1 MYYFSIEN
9 IKQRVNAVF
18 KQFVCMVQFG
28 LQQNHAM
35 IDIGANLASAAF
47 TPDFKAVLA
56 RAQAAGVTSIVA
68 TGTSLDASI
77 AVAKLVESA
86 SPMPIFTTSGLHPHV
101 ASSASKE
108 ALDTIERLARNT
120 TCVAVGETGLDYDR
134 MRSTKAEQQA
144 SFSAHLDIAK
154 RVNKPLFL
162 HCRDAFDDMHAML
175 LNHGGDAVVH
185 CFTGTRSQARAWLDL
200 GYDLGITG
208 WLTQDRRASDL
219 QDAVKYIPMD
229 RLHIETDAPYL
240 LPSTAPRVPPMV
252 KTKTGWRCEP
262 MHLRFVLD
270 AVCHYKSIASG
281 QFTTILR
288 ANAKRLFG
296 DTLV

>member
-1 MYYFSIEN
+1 
-9 IKQRVNAVF
+9 
-18 KQFVCMVQFG
+18 
-28 LQQNHAM
+28 M

-47 TPDFKAVLA
+47 TPDLDAVLA
-56 RAQAAGVTSIVA
+56 RAYAAGVTSIVA
-68 TGTSLDASI
+68 TGTSLSASL
-77 AVAKLVESA
+77 AVAKLMESKH
-86 SPMPIFTTSGLHPHV
+86 PVPIFSTSGIHPHT

-108 ALDTIERLARNT
+108 ALATIERLAQHP

-144 SFSAHLDIAK
+144 SFGAHLDIAK

-162 HCRDAFDDMHAML
+162 HCRDAFEDMHAML
-175 LNHGGDAVVH
+175 LNHNGNAVVH

-208 WLTQDRRASDL
+208 WLTQDRRAADL
-219 QDAVKYIPMD
+219 QDAVAFIPLD

-240 LPSTAPRVPPMV
+240 LPSTAPRVAPMV

-262 MHLRFVLD
+262 MHLGLVLA
-270 AVCHYKSIASG
+270 AVAHYKSVKPFELAKV
-281 QFTTILR
+281 LR
-288 ANAKRLFG
+288 VNAKRLFG
-296 DTLV
+296 DSVV

>member
-1 MYYFSIEN
+1 
-9 IKQRVNAVF
+9 
-18 KQFVCMVQFG
+18 
-28 LQQNHAM
+28 M

-47 TPDFKAVLA
+47 TPDLKAVLA
-56 RAQAAGVTSIVA
+56 RAHAAGVTSIVV

-86 SPMPIFTTSGLHPHV
+86 YPVALFTTSGLHPHV

-108 ALDTIERLARNT
+108 ALDTIEQLAMHP

-144 SFSAHLDIAK
+144 SFNAHLDIAK
-154 RVNKPLFL
+154 RVKKPLFL
-162 HCRDAFDDMHAML
+162 HCRDAFDDMHSML
-175 LNHGGDAVVH
+175 LNHGGNAVIH

-208 WLTQDRRASDL
+208 WITQDRRAANL
-219 QDAVKYIPMD
+219 QEAVKYIPLD

-262 MHLRFVLD
+262 MHVGLVLA
-270 AVCHYKSIASG
+270 AVAHYKNVQPFELADM
-281 QFTTILR
+281 LR
-288 ANAKRLFG
+288 VNAQRLFS
-296 DTLV
+296 DQLR